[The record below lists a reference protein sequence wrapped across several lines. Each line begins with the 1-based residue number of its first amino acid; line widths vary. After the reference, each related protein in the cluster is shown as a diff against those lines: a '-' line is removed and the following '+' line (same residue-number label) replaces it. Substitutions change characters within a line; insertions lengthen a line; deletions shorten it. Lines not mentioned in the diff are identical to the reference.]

1 MKDQY
6 VKRLKVIDELEEEKR
21 FVLSP
26 EERGKLGGR
35 PMIEDK
41 DKSNAGM
48 KSNRK
53 GAGQPSRRK
62 ELSVVEK
69 VKMAEDLEVMQQEA
83 SSSRELFKKGR
94 TRYGLD
100 TRTLKRIM
108 SKNGQFEERKGK
120 LKLKKGKIVGS
131 TLVRAKGGGR
141 KVEFQKEID
150 QVKAM
155 VLKERSNRVALAKGD
170 LFPRVRSRR
179 KLGQLKQ
186 STTFPEGTNF

>member
-1 MKDQY
+1 
-6 VKRLKVIDELEEEKR
+6 
-21 FVLSP
+21 
-26 EERGKLGGR
+26 
-35 PMIEDK
+35 
-41 DKSNAGM
+41 
-48 KSNRK
+48 
-53 GAGQPSRRK
+53 
-62 ELSVVEK
+62 
-69 VKMAEDLEVMQQEA
+69 MQQEA